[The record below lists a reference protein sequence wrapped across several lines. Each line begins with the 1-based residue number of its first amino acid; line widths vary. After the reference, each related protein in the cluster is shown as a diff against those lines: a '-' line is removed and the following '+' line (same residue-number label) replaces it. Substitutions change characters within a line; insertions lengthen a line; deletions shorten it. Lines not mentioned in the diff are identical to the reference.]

1 MPTLGAPLGARYDCG
16 VVPLLALLLAVRPA
30 GASRPS
36 DLAPGAPEL
45 QEAELRLVNLLDSA
59 DAVRAATSRLQ
70 AKWVLLGQAVNDAK
84 GKPQP
89 VDPCAPERTD
99 VAWRIEHFGAAW
111 REAAQA
117 AHAQA
122 LRVGQVRAAA
132 TAAPLVDDRWAE
144 RLRVLIERDN
154 TDERA
159 FMEASAWQSK
169 FVRPLL
175 DSCLTR
181 VEPKPAAAPEPEH
194 PGEEPLADA
203 YDDGSASLPNG
214 EQLAFSWERGRRPTP
229 VAVLATGDGWVCPG
243 AIRADDAVVLLPANA
258 SGDALACWSASP
270 SCGCDALP
278 VYPGGVLGPPS
289 E

>member
-1 MPTLGAPLGARYDCG
+1 
-16 VVPLLALLLAVRPA
+16 VVPLLALLLAVSDA

-45 QEAELRLVNLLDSA
+45 QEAELRLVNLLDGA

-70 AKWVLLGQAVNDAK
+70 AKWVLMGQLVNDAK
-84 GKPQP
+84 GKPQA
-89 VDPCAPERTD
+89 VDPCLPERTE

-111 REAAQA
+111 RESAQA

-122 LRVGQVRAAA
+122 LRVAQVRAAA
-132 TAAPLVDDRWAE
+132 TVAPLVDDRWAE
-144 RLRVLIERDN
+144 RLRQLLERDDS
-154 TDERA
+154 DERA

-175 DSCLTR
+175 DTCP
-181 VEPKPAAAPEPEH
+181 EKAAPAAEAEPVRPPETDV
-194 PGEEPLADA
+194 LTDT

-214 EQLAFSWERGRRPTP
+214 EQLAFVWERGRRATP

-243 AIRADDAVVLLPANA
+243 ALRADDAIVLLPV
-258 SGDALACWSASP
+258 SPTGDALACWSASN
-270 SCGCDALP
+270 SCGCDPLP
-278 VYPGGVLGPPS
+278 VYPGGVLGPPV